1 MTALKAMNS
10 KLQLVFLRIMR
21 VFVLERII
29 PPLVITFEL
38 AYKQSCDCHDICKQ
52 SVGHV
57 STTKYVDSFL
67 SNLIFALFL
76 FLFISHYLQS
86 VHGHSPKP
94 FYNEKS
100 VHGPRAI
107 ACCCFLI
114 LFLHYFCFW
123 SFLIISKKE
132 SMNPAMTGGAWTAS
146 MKLVYGPGPKWGST
160 DPWSIYNRLKFD
172 SRIFHS
178 LVQ

>member
-1 MTALKAMNS
+1 MLALKTMNS

-38 AYKQSCDCHDICKQ
+38 AYKQSCDYHDICKQ

-94 FYNEKS
+94 FYNKKKCPWTQFSRLLLINQALLAVVFLSYFSTIS
-100 VHGPRAI
+100 VFVH
-107 ACCCFLI
+107 FS
-114 LFLHYFCFW
+114 LF
-123 SFLIISKKE
+123 
-132 SMNPAMTGGAWTAS
+132 
-146 MKLVYGPGPKWGST
+146 
-160 DPWSIYNRLKFD
+160 
-172 SRIFHS
+172 
-178 LVQ
+178 

>member
-21 VFVLERII
+21 VFVLERVI

-94 FYNEKS
+94 FYNKKKC
-100 VHGPRAI
+100 PWTQFLRLLLINRAI
-107 ACCCFLI
+107 TCCCFFI
-114 LFLHYFCFW
+114 LFFHYFCFC
-123 SFLIISKKE
+123 SFLIILKKV
-132 SMNPAMTGGAWTAS
+132 SMDPIHDRG
-146 MKLVYGPGPKWGST
+146 VHGPGPWKWFM
-160 DPWSIYNRLKFD
+160 D
-172 SRIFHS
+172 
-178 LVQ
+178 LVQSGGPWTPGP